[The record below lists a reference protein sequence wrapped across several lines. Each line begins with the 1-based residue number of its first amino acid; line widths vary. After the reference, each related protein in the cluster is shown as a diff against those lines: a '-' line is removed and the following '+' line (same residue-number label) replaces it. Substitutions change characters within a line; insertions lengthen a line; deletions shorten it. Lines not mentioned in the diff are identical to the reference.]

1 MKSCDWLPQTS
12 GRCPGGGA
20 FHRWGKGCSHGEVGR
35 LPSPVP
41 ENVPEP
47 VPLKI
52 QKVRTNISNIVNVI
66 NVNKC

>member
-12 GRCPGGGA
+12 
-20 FHRWGKGCSHGEVGR
+20 GR

-52 QKVRTNISNIVNVI
+52 EKVRTNISNIVNV
-66 NVNKC
+66 NKC